1 MADATND
8 NEKVFPGGFAIMT
21 VAGAGIGASL
31 ARRAGQLG
39 MTVVVVTDISSSRA
53 EAVASDIRAAGGMAE
68 ARTVDVSKAASLGE
82 LAVSVFEMFEKHE
95 SVRFW
100 AFMPTMLESG
110 APGEIA
116 NLSSVGAFSV
126 MPTQTAYIMTKNA
139 VQSFIA
145 CIFLDLEL
153 KNVPISISCVIP
165 GMLKTSIFEG
175 SAGQDEGCKSIL
187 AQVAAKRCWVE
198 TQPEMTHDTIRSRV
212 AFFMNR
218 K

>member
-95 SVRFW
+95 SVRLMVNN
-100 AFMPTMLESG
+100 AGIESSG
-110 APGEIA
+110 ALLGDP
-116 NLSSVGAFSV
+116 
-126 MPTQTAYIMTKNA
+126 
-139 VQSFIA
+139 
-145 CIFLDLEL
+145 
-153 KNVPISISCVIP
+153 
-165 GMLKTSIFEG
+165 
-175 SAGQDEGCKSIL
+175 
-187 AQVAAKRCWVE
+187 R
-198 TQPEMTHDTIRSRV
+198 
-212 AFFMNR
+212 
-218 K
+218 